1 MTNPNTSNTIILDG
15 KRIAYHTTTE
25 FLVQV
30 GRGPKGSYATRY
42 SFTGDLQRAIMH
54 YNCINIGRGYKKRL
68 IAPSMNRPLLARA
81 FS

>member
-1 MTNPNTSNTIILDG
+1 
-15 KRIAYHTTTE
+15 
-25 FLVQV
+25 
-30 GRGPKGSYATRY
+30 
-42 SFTGDLQRAIMH
+42 MH

>member
-15 KRIAYHTTTE
+15 KRIAYATTTE

-30 GRGPKGSYATRY
+30 GRGPKGSYTTRY
-42 SFTGDLQRAIMH
+42 SFIGNLTQALM
-54 YNCINIGRGYKKRL
+54 YYKSINIGRGYKKRL

>member
-1 MTNPNTSNTIILDG
+1 MANPSTNTIILDG
-15 KRIAYHTTTE
+15 KRVAYSTTTK

-30 GRGPKGSYATRY
+30 GLGAKGAYKTRY
-42 SFTGDLQRAIMH
+42 SFTGNLTQALM
-54 YNCINIGRGYKKRL
+54 YYKSINIGRGYKKRL